1 MPPRQSN
8 LKGALLAL
16 TSFGIFAT
24 ADVIVKY
31 LGASY
36 SVFQNIFFSTLFGF
50 PLVAMMLMGD
60 QRDGNLRPRKPK
72 MTLIRSGL
80 VVLNVLFGFYAF
92 SALPLS
98 EAYPIFFSS
107 PLLITLF
114 AIPMLGEKVG
124 LHRGIAIAVG
134 LVGVV
139 VVLRPGQTDL
149 GLGHLAAIAASVI
162 FAVSSILVRLTGQSE
177 RSVVIM
183 LYPMIANFVVSGL
196 ALTFVYKPMPIEHL
210 GLIAAMSAMGFVA
223 GLLSIAAYRRAQA
236 AIIAPMQYSQI
247 IWASVY
253 GALIFGESHD
263 LWTVVGTLI
272 IIASGVYIVMREG
285 TSASK
290 TKPVTEARSRF
301 DLGLMPRLTAMFKF
315 FEAKATDRDDVS

>member
-1 MPPRQSN
+1 MAARQSN
-8 LKGALLAL
+8 LNGALLAL
-16 TSFGIFAT
+16 TSFGIYAT
-24 ADVIVKY
+24 ADAIVKY
-31 LGASY
+31 MGASY
-36 SVFQNIFFSTLFGF
+36 SLFQNIFFSTLFGF
-50 PLVAMMLMGD
+50 PLVAIMLMGD
-60 QRDGNLRPRKPK
+60 QREGNLRPRKPTA
-72 MTLIRSGL
+72 TLLRSGL
-80 VVLNVLFGFYAF
+80 VVLNVLCGFYAF

-114 AIPMLGEKVG
+114 AIPILGEKVG
-124 LHRGIAIAVG
+124 LHRGIAILVG
-134 LVGVV
+134 LLGVV

-162 FAVSSILVRLTGQSE
+162 FAASSILVRVTGASE

-196 ALTFVYKPMPIEHL
+196 ALPFVYKPMPIEHL
-210 GLIAAMSAMGFVA
+210 GLIAAMSTMGFIA

-253 GALIFGESHD
+253 GALLFGEHHD
-263 LWTVVGTLI
+263 FWTVVGTLI
-272 IIASGVYIVMREG
+272 IIASGIYIVMREG

-301 DLGLMPRLTAMFKF
+301 DLGLMPRLNAMAKF
-315 FEAKATDRDDVS
+315 FDTRGRDRDDVS